1 MMSGVGASRFTS
13 LQAMPSPAITSA
25 AHFAA
30 STDRN
35 RRSYP
40 MTNPFPC
47 VPSSFIFRA
56 SAAVSS
62 CTFAF
67 VNSSPITA
75 RQPPV
80 PNPIM
85 CFPSP
90 SLPVCVRGYS
100 VTSTS
105 TVAPAGCTG
114 TGPRISLPSTV
125 RRRTP
130 FCRPSGLCTAM
141 R

>member
-1 MMSGVGASRFTS
+1 MIGFGTGGWRAVIGEEFTK
-13 LQAMPSPAITSA
+13 A
-25 AHFAA
+25 
-30 STDRN
+30 N
-35 RRSYP
+35 
-40 MTNPFPC
+40 
-47 VPSSFIFRA
+47 V
-56 SAAVSS
+56 
-62 CTFAF
+62 
-67 VNSSPITA
+67 
-75 RQPPV
+75 QPPV

-100 VTSTS
+100 VTSTC
-105 TVAPAGCTG
+105 TMAPAGCTG